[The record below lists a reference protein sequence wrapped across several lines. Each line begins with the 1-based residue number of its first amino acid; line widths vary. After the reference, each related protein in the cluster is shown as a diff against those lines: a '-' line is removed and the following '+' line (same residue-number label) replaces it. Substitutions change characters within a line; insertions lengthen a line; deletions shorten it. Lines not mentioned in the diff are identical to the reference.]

1 MKHFTTTRLAI
12 TALAALLWCAVSLAP
27 AFANDVPQTDAV
39 AAEIADKDPY
49 GINTVPPQAQGI
61 GVDDNIGAM
70 IRPDIPFHDHENRFV
85 KIGDYFDGERPVLL
99 SFNYSNCPKLCSVQ
113 LENMVATLARIKFRV
128 GTDFQM
134 VSVSM
139 DPTEQTSRAR
149 QNKDKYAFMY
159 NKGESL
165 EGFHFLTGD
174 REDIRY
180 LADSCGFRFKYVP
193 EQKLYSHPPVFMLV
207 SPQGKIVR
215 YIHGLDYDPDTME
228 TALIESAAGKIGSPI
243 NQFAYGLLSCFSF
256 DETKG
261 RYTLEAMAAM
271 RIGGG
276 LTAIALIC
284 TLAPYWW
291 FRRNQHP
298 PVAAADNDDA
308 APLSQ

>member
-1 MKHFTTTRLAI
+1 MKQSTTTRFAI
-12 TALAALLWCAVSLAP
+12 TATAALLCCASWVAP
-27 AFANDVPQTDAV
+27 SSADETKPDS
-39 AAEIADKDPY
+39 AATEIAEKDPY

-70 IRPDIPFHDHENRFV
+70 IRPDVPFHDHENRFV
-85 KIGDYFDGERPVLL
+85 KIGDYFDGKRPVML

-128 GTDFQM
+128 GTDFQV

-149 QNKDKYAFMY
+149 ENKDKYAFMY
-159 NKGESL
+159 NKGESMD
-165 EGFHFLTGD
+165 GFHFLTGD
-174 REDIRY
+174 REDIRF

-193 EQKLYSHPPVFMLV
+193 EQKLYSHPPVFILL

-243 NQFAYGLLSCFSF
+243 NHFAYGLLSCFSF

-276 LTAIALIC
+276 ITALTLIC

-291 FRRNQHP
+291 FRRNRHDSVGTAEP
-298 PVAAADNDDA
+298 TP
-308 APLSQ
+308 SS